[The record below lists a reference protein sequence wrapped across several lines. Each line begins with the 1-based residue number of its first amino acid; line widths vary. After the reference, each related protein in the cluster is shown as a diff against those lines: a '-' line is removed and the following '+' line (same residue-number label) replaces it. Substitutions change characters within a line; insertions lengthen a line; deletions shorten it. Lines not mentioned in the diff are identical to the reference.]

1 MPSTTANGITLEYE
15 SFGEAGARPLL
26 LLRGLGTQMIQWDRT
41 FCQQI
46 ADAGHRLVIF
56 DNRDVG
62 LSTHFHDARV
72 PSMEELVNALAGGET
87 PEVPYCVD
95 DMAGDVVG
103 LMDALGFESA
113 HIAGISMGGMIVQ
126 QCAIRYPER
135 VRSMTSIMSS
145 TSEPGLPGPSPEAQ
159 AALTEAAPSE
169 REAYIEYSVR
179 TGRVFT
185 GNGFPYDAEGRRE
198 LAGRVYDRA
207 FDPPGIARQM
217 AAVVASGSRAEG
229 LAALT
234 VPSLVVHGSSDPLIP
249 LAAGL
254 ATADT
259 IPGAEMVV
267 IDGMGHDLPPGAWA
281 PIVEALARHTE
292 RSEAG

>member
-1 MPSTTANGITLEYE
+1 MPSAQANGITLEYQT
-15 SFGEAGARPLL
+15 FGDPGARPLL
-26 LLRGLGTQMIQWDRT
+26 LLRGLGTQMIQWDPA
-41 FCQQI
+41 FCEAI
-46 ADAGHRLVIF
+46 ADAGHHLVIF

-62 LSTHFHDARV
+62 LSTHFHDSPV
-72 PSMEELVNALAGGET
+72 PSMAELVKALAGGER
-87 PEVPYCVD
+87 PAVPYD
-95 DMAGDVVG
+95 IDHMAGDVVG

-126 QCAIRYPER
+126 QCAIRHAER

-159 AALTEAAPSE
+159 AALTETAPSE
-169 REAYIEYSVR
+169 REAYLDYSVR

-185 GNGFPYDAEGRRE
+185 GDGFPYDAEERRE

-207 FDPPGIARQM
+207 FDPAGIARQM
-217 AAVVASGSRAEG
+217 AAIVASGSRAEG

-249 LAAGL
+249 LAAGQ
-254 ATADT
+254 ATADA

-267 IDGMGHDLPPGAWA
+267 IEGMGHDLPPGAW
-281 PIVEALARHTE
+281 PPLVEALSRHTE

>member
-1 MPSTTANGITLEYE
+1 MPSAQANGITLEYE
-15 SFGEAGARPLL
+15 TFGEADARPLL
-26 LLRGLGTQMIQWDRT
+26 LLRGLGTQMIQWDPA
-41 FCQQI
+41 FCQAI
-46 ADAGHRLVIF
+46 ADAGHHLVIF

-62 LSTHFHDARV
+62 LSTHFHDAPV
-72 PSMEELVNALAGGET
+72 PSMAELVKALAAGET
-87 PEVPYCVD
+87 PAVPYGID
-95 DMAGDVVG
+95 DMAGDVIG

-126 QCAIRYPER
+126 QTAIRHPQR

-159 AALTEAAPSE
+159 AALTEPAPSE
-169 REAYIEYSVR
+169 REAYLDYSVR

-185 GNGFPYDAEGRRE
+185 GDGFPYDAEERRT

-217 AAVVASGSRAEG
+217 AAIVASGSRTQG

-234 VPSLVVHGSSDPLIP
+234 VPSLVIHGSSDPLIP
-249 LAAGL
+249 LAAGQ
-254 ATADT
+254 ATADA

-267 IDGMGHDLPPGAWA
+267 VEGMGHDLPAGAWPA
-281 PIVEALARHTE
+281 IVDALARHTE
-292 RSEAG
+292 RSEGA